1 MTPAQPKLPLT
12 EEQKMMYASEK
23 LMNFRWIS
31 KTLAS
36 CSPRVLTGA
45 DEAPLHLQ
53 TELAEIGQ
61 FTELAYST
69 IPVAFVFE
77 HLPSLV
83 QDDFPFEGYDAL
95 QGAMLLADFH
105 GNVANLHGFVAYR
118 RQPKQLIVSIAG
130 TSNTTQSL
138 YDLWATRHRHPSGKG
153 EVHHGFWSLYKGI
166 RSYILDGIRKGFEEQ
181 DIAEMV
187 VTGHSMGGALSYLL
201 LLDLLT
207 PNDIISPDLR
217 VTLAAFG
224 SPRVGDP
231 SLVKHWQDLC
241 QEYRNRNGDDSFREY
256 SVKAY
261 NDGVPSLPPLKLGYR
276 HFTSE
281 PLYFVHGR
289 MFHVPPSES
298 EYAFFRVE
306 DPADVSSPPEH
317 PRGGHNYY
325 NGRDQERF
333 LRRMKWLNDALA
345 KSEKD
350 KEWQR
355 RYTKIKNRAPA
366 AIQITAE
373 QLLREAQERQ
383 EGQFRAPRQRVEDF
397 EELHEYRGR
406 KRKEFEERIRRTRG
420 SIKEW
425 LQYASWEASQNE
437 FARSRSVYERA
448 LDVDPRSVQLW
459 LSYTEMELKSRNV
472 QHARNLFDRAVTL
485 LPRVDQL
492 WYKYVYLEELLQNVP
507 GARQVFERW
516 MQWEPDDKA
525 WQAYIKMEERYGELD
540 RASAVYERW
549 VAIRPEPR
557 VWVKWGKFEE
567 DRQKLEKAREV
578 FQTALEFY
586 GDDEQQIEKAQAVF
600 SAFAKME
607 TRLKEYERARVI
619 YKFALERIPRSKSA
633 GLYASYTK
641 FEKQHGNRTSLE
653 STVLG
658 KRRIQYE
665 EELSHDRR
673 NYDVWFDYARLE
685 EGAYR
690 DVKDEGATADEEE
703 AAAGRVRE
711 VYEQAV
717 AQVPPGS
724 EKRHWRR
731 YIFLWLDYA
740 LFEEIETK
748 DYDRARQIY
757 QTVVKLVPHK
767 VFTFSKLW
775 LMFAKFEIRRLD
787 LTAARRILGA
797 AIGMCPKEKL
807 FKGYIELEIDL
818 REFDRARTLYEKY
831 LEFDPSNSSAWI
843 KYAEL
848 ESQLQDFTR
857 TRAIFELGVSQSPLS
872 MPELLWKAYID
883 FEVEEGEREAA
894 RALYDRLIS
903 LSGHVKVWISYALFE
918 AEPIPLPRAMRE
930 EDEEDEEAEQR
941 MVAGDPAIARQVFER
956 GYKDLKDKGLKSEVS
971 FHDTAEG
978 IYAKPALQRVAL
990 LEVWKTFEEEN
1001 GTPDDVQKVQG
1012 MMPVVSKRRKVDQET
1027 GQTVEDW
1034 DLVFADDERE
1044 SNPTS
1049 FKFLQM
1055 AHAWKNAQKGGPTSK
1070 PSDTLSSLS
1079 SAFTK
1084 AKSNEDGS
1092 KTIDTSK
1099 DDDSD
1104 AASSRGGDDDDRMA
1118 E

>member
-1 MTPAQPKLPLT
+1 MDGRA
-12 EEQKMMYASEK
+12 
-23 LMNFRWIS
+23 
-31 KTLAS
+31 
-36 CSPRVLTGA
+36 PR
-45 DEAPLHLQ
+45 
-53 TELAEIGQ
+53 
-61 FTELAYST
+61 
-69 IPVAFVFE
+69 
-77 HLPSLV
+77 
-83 QDDFPFEGYDAL
+83 
-95 QGAMLLADFH
+95 
-105 GNVANLHGFVAYR
+105 
-118 RQPKQLIVSIAG
+118 
-130 TSNTTQSL
+130 
-138 YDLWATRHRHPSGKG
+138 
-153 EVHHGFWSLYKGI
+153 
-166 RSYILDGIRKGFEEQ
+166 
-181 DIAEMV
+181 
-187 VTGHSMGGALSYLL
+187 
-201 LLDLLT
+201 
-207 PNDIISPDLR
+207 
-217 VTLAAFG
+217 
-224 SPRVGDP
+224 
-231 SLVKHWQDLC
+231 
-241 QEYRNRNGDDSFREY
+241 
-256 SVKAY
+256 
-261 NDGVPSLPPLKLGYR
+261 
-276 HFTSE
+276 
-281 PLYFVHGR
+281 
-289 MFHVPPSES
+289 
-298 EYAFFRVE
+298 
-306 DPADVSSPPEH
+306 
-317 PRGGHNYY
+317 
-325 NGRDQERF
+325 
-333 LRRMKWLNDALA
+333 
-345 KSEKD
+345 
-350 KEWQR
+350 
-355 RYTKIKNRAPA
+355 IKNRAPA

-425 LQYASWEASQNE
+425 LQYANWEASQNE

-448 LDVDPRSVQLW
+448 LDVDPRSIQLW

-540 RASAVYERW
+540 RASAIYERW

-567 DRQKLEKAREV
+567 DRQKLDKAREV
-578 FQTALEFY
+578 FQTALEFF
-586 GDDEQQIEKAQAVF
+586 GDDEQQVEKAQAVF

-641 FEKQHGNRTSLE
+641 FEKQHGTRTSLE

-690 DVKDEGATADEEE
+690 DIKEEGATADEEE

-717 AQVPPGS
+717 AQVPPGN

-748 DYDRARQIY
+748 DYERARQIY
-757 QTVVKLVPHK
+757 QTAIKLVPHK
-767 VFTFSKLW
+767 VFTFAKLW
-775 LMFAKFEIRRLD
+775 LMFAKFEIRRLN
-787 LTAARRILGA
+787 LQAARRILGA
-797 AIGMCPKEKL
+797 SIGMCPKEKL

-818 REFDRARTLYEKY
+818 RDFDNARKLYQKY
-831 LEFDPSNSSAWI
+831 LEFDPSNASAWI
-843 KYAEL
+843 KFAEL

-894 RALYDRLIS
+894 RALYERLIS

-930 EDEEDEEAEQR
+930 EEEEDEEAEQR
-941 MVAGDPAIARQVFER
+941 MVAGDASIAREVFGR
-956 GYKDLKDKGLKSEVS
+956 GYKNLKEKGLKSE
-971 FHDTAEG
+971 
-978 IYAKPALQRVAL
+978 RVAL

-1001 GTPDDVQKVQG
+1001 GTPEDVKKVQD

-1034 DLVFADDERE
+1034 DLVFPDDERE

-1055 AHAWKNAQKGGPTSK
+1055 AHAWKSAQKSGATAGSSSSGIP
-1070 PSDTLSSLS
+1070 SSLS
-1079 SAFTK
+1079 STFTK
-1084 AKSNEDGS
+1084 AQSNGEGP
-1092 KTIDTSK
+1092 KAADTK

-1104 AASSRGGDDDDRMA
+1104 AASSRAGDDDDRMG